1 MLSERYVE
9 AIFTR
14 MLVRYGTAWTRMWED
29 IPMDA
34 VKADWA
40 TEIGQASGEA
50 IRYALDH
57 LPPDRPPNVAQ
68 FKALMLN
75 RPTKGYVELPRPEA
89 TPEEKQRVR
98 ELLAKARQ
106 AITRRNA

>member
-1 MLSERYVE
+1 MEPSRFVE
-9 AIFTR
+9 QVFAR
-14 MLVRYGTAWTRMWED
+14 MLVRYGAQWIRMWEGVE
-29 IPMDA
+29 PEA

-40 TEIGQASGEA
+40 RELAHATPEG

-57 LPPDRPPNVAQ
+57 LPPDRPPNVTQ

-75 RPTKGYVELPRPEA
+75 RPQKAYAELPRPPA

-98 ELLAKARQ
+98 DLLARARQ
-106 AITRRNA
+106 AVTRKSA